1 MKSYIYMGI
10 IYHKKAWFYY
20 MDNVKKKF
28 KSHELICDWIEDN
41 IIQGEL

>member
-10 IYHKKAWFYY
+10 TYHKKTWFYY

-28 KSHELICDWIEDN
+28 KNHELICDWIEDN
-41 IIQGEL
+41 IIKGEV